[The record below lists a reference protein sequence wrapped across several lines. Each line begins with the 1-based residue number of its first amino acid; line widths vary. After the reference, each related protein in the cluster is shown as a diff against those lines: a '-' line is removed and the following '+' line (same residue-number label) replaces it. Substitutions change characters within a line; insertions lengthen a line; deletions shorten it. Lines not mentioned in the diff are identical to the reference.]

1 MKVLY
6 YVDGENI
13 SESQLTEKLKEVI
26 DYRKSY
32 EVRGKIYGDR
42 SNMGKVLDICLGF
55 GFDFIETANLS
66 LVRKSLADMKLIVD
80 AMSDV
85 LDTHKGDVYK
95 VILVSNDVD
104 FKPLVYKLTGY
115 GVLVESFLHLDG
127 DTNFVIST
135 KDIGSYLHTTG
146 FLPASD
152 KQCLTVPYVSM
163 RHAIPTNI
171 ADGLILDYVAEH
183 YNRFLEILSDM
194 GMGAA
199 ALLDLEKIKVREVSI
214 QEVLFVLKKHGCT
227 KSFSQVVLVWSQQLF
242 GKAPKQSFINSYL
255 KEL

>member
-13 SESQLTEKLKEVI
+13 SESQLTEKLEKI
-26 DYRKSY
+26 SDYRRSY

-42 SNMGKVLDICLGF
+42 SNMGKVLDICLSF

-66 LVRKSLADMKLIVD
+66 LIRKSLADMKLIVD

-95 VILVSNDVD
+95 VILISNDVD

-115 GVLVESFLHLDG
+115 GVLVESFLHAEDSN
-127 DTNFVIST
+127 NFLIST
-135 KDIGSYLHTTG
+135 KDIGSYLHTSG

-152 KQCLTVPYVSM
+152 EQCLAVPYVSM
-163 RHAIPTNI
+163 RHVIPSQI
-171 ADGLILDYVAEH
+171 ADGLVIDYVSEH
-183 YNRFLEILSDM
+183 YLRFLDILGGLFVSSDVVQELKQM
-194 GMGAA
+194 N
-199 ALLDLEKIKVREVSI
+199 IREVSI
-214 QEVLFVLKKHGCT
+214 KEVLFILQKHNFSGDYTQIVLI
-227 KSFSQVVLVWSQQLF
+227 WSQQLF
-242 GKAPKQSFINSYL
+242 GKAPKQNFINNYL